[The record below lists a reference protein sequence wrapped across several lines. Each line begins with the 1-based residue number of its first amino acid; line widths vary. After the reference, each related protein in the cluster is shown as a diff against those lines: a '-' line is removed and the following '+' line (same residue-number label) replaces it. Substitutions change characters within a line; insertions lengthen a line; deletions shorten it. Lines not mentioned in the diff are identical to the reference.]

1 MSKPSVLLVDDSTVS
16 LRILR
21 AVLGSDTYDVVAV
34 DSSQAALDLV
44 QANPQFDLV
53 LLDVAMPDLNGI
65 EICRRLKS
73 DPATRH
79 IPVLLI
85 SGLRMHEESV
95 AEGLKAGADGYLMK
109 PVDEN
114 ELRAWVK
121 AALRISRVER
131 EVETN
136 GQQAPKTDEEVLQ
149 KVAGLA
155 DTASDPLHAVW
166 AAADRIAVAIPQDSK
181 NRALVDEIFSQVD
194 RLTRLM
200 ADASLAARERLT
212 K

>member
-1 MSKPSVLLVDDSTVS
+1 MPKPSVLLVDDSTVS
-16 LRILR
+16 LRIMR
-21 AVLGSDTYDVVAV
+21 AILSGDDYDVVAV

-44 QANPQFDLV
+44 GDNPRFDLI

-65 EICRRLKS
+65 DVCRRLKG
-73 DPATRH
+73 DPNTQH

-85 SGLRMHEESV
+85 SGLRMHEASV
-95 AEGLKAGADGYLMK
+95 EEGLKAGADGYLMK
-109 PVDEN
+109 PADES

-121 AALRISRVER
+121 AALSISRVER
-131 EVETN
+131 EVQSTGPHPSTN
-136 GQQAPKTDEEVLQ
+136 DEEVLR
-149 KVAGLA
+149 KMAGLS

-166 AAADRIAVAIPQDSK
+166 AAADRIAVEVPKDSRT
-181 NRALVDEIFSQVD
+181 RALVNEIFSQVD

-200 ADASLAARERLT
+200 VDASLTARERLA

>member
-1 MSKPSVLLVDDSTVS
+1 MPRPSVLLVDDSTVS

-21 AVLGSDTYDVVAV
+21 AVLGADAYDIVAV

-44 QANPQFDLV
+44 RANPRFDLV

-65 EICRRLKS
+65 DVCRRLKS
-73 DPATRH
+73 DPNTQH

-95 AEGLKAGADGYLMK
+95 AEGMKAGADGYLMK

-131 EVETN
+131 EVTSAGLN
-136 GQQAPKTDEEVLQ
+136 GSTSDEEVLR
-149 KVAGLA
+149 KVAGLS

-166 AAADRIAVAIPQDSK
+166 AAADRIALELPEDAK
-181 NRALVDEIFSQVD
+181 TRGLVDEIFSQVD

-200 ADASLAARERLT
+200 ADASLAARERLA

>member
-1 MSKPSVLLVDDSTVS
+1 MPRPSILLVDDSAVS

-21 AVLGSDTYDVVAV
+21 AVLSTDEYDIVAV

-44 QANPQFDLV
+44 RANPRFDLV

-65 EICRRLKS
+65 DVCRRIKS
-73 DPATRH
+73 DPNTQH

-85 SGLRMHEESV
+85 SGLRMHEASV
-95 AEGLKAGADGYLMK
+95 AEGMKAGADGYLMK

-131 EVETN
+131 EVTSAGPN
-136 GQQAPKTDEEVLQ
+136 DSASDEAVLR

-166 AAADRIAVAIPQDSK
+166 AAADRIALEMPEDAK
-181 NRALVDEIFSQVD
+181 TRGLVDEIFSQVD

-200 ADASLAARERLT
+200 ADASLAARERLA